1 MKIIDAHVHIVQY
14 IAGFGSQGELRS
26 CGDGKAVYASGQV
39 IDMIP
44 PQLGQVDVT
53 PERVLALMDEQHV
66 EKAVLLQGNYFG
78 FQNEYTWQAMQRY
91 PDRFT
96 GAATYDP
103 FCVNRDKI
111 RKHLFEELGFKLVKF
126 EVSNG
131 SGLMS
136 YHPPVPLDGE
146 VMDES
151 YAYADEKGLVF
162 IIDIGRAGNPCWQI
176 EALRNA
182 VLRYPDMKFVV
193 CHLLA
198 PQQKDEA
205 VFAESLK
212 RLALPNV
219 WFDLAALP
227 ANQRPEIY
235 PYEHA
240 RHYLKLAREIV
251 GADRMMFGS
260 DLPSTLCRDSYEHL
274 VGYLAESDI
283 FTAREKDMIFYDTA
297 LEIYFGHAAANRD

>member
-1 MKIIDAHVHIVQY
+1 MKIIDAHVHIVQV

-26 CGDGKAVYASGQV
+26 CGNGKAVYASGQV

-44 PQLGQVDVT
+44 PELGDIDVM
-53 PERVLALMDEQHV
+53 PEKVIELMDKHNV

-78 FQNEYTWQAMQRY
+78 FQNEYTWQALQKY
-91 PDRFT
+91 PNRFT

-103 FCVNRDKI
+103 FCVNKEKI
-111 RKHLFEELGFKLVKF
+111 KKHLFEELGFRIVKF

-136 YHPPVPLDGE
+136 YHPPVLLDGE
-146 VMDES
+146 VMDEECS
-151 YAYADEKGLVF
+151 YANKKGLVF
-162 IIDIGRAGNPCWQI
+162 VIDIGRAGNPCWQI
-176 EALRNA
+176 EALRTIA
-182 VLRYPDMKFVV
+182 LRYPDMKFVV

-198 PQQKDEA
+198 PQQKDEE
-205 VFAESLK
+205 VFTKALK

-227 ANQRPEIY
+227 ANQKPETY

-240 RHYLKLAREIV
+240 RHYLKIGKEIV

-260 DLPSTLCRDSYEHL
+260 DLPSTLCRDSYTHL
-274 VGYLAESDI
+274 VDYLADSDV
-283 FTAREKDMIFYDTA
+283 FTEKEKEMVFYYNA
-297 LEIYFGHAAANRD
+297 KEIYFSM

>member
-1 MKIIDAHVHIVQY
+1 MKIIDAHAHIVQV
-14 IAGFGSQGELRS
+14 IAGFGSQGELRPL
-26 CGDGKAVYASGQV
+26 GGGKAVHASGQV

-44 PQLGQVDVT
+44 PELGEYDVT
-53 PERVLALMDEQHV
+53 PEKVIELMDAQGV

-78 FQNEYTWQAMQRY
+78 FQNEYTHRAMEKY

-103 FCVNRDKI
+103 FCVNLDRI
-111 RKHLFEELGFKLVKF
+111 REHLFDDLGFRIVKF

-136 YHPPVPLDGE
+136 YHPPLPLDGE
-146 VMDES
+146 IMDEA
-151 YAYADEKGLVF
+151 YAYAAGKGHTFV
-162 IIDIGRAGNPCWQI
+162 IDIGRTGNPCWQVD
-176 EALRNA
+176 ALRRA
-182 VLRYPDMKFVV
+182 ILRYPQMKFVV

-198 PQQKDEA
+198 PFQKDEA
-205 VFAESLK
+205 ALTEGLGK
-212 RLALPNV
+212 LNLPNV

-227 ANQRPEIY
+227 ANQRPEAY

-240 RHYLKLAREIV
+240 RHYLRIGKRIL

-260 DLPSTLCRDSYEHL
+260 DLPSTLCRDSYRHL
-274 VGYLAESDI
+274 VDYALESDV
-283 FTAREKDMIFYDTA
+283 FTDSEKELVFYKTAR
-297 LEIYFGHAAANRD
+297 EIYFGE

>member
-1 MKIIDAHVHIVQY
+1 MKIIDAHAHIVQC

-26 CGDGKAVYASGQV
+26 CGDGKAIYASGQV

-44 PQLGQVDVT
+44 PELGEVDVT
-53 PERVLALMDEQHV
+53 PEKVIALMDKHNV

-78 FQNEYTWQAMQRY
+78 FQNEYTWQAMQKY

-103 FCVNRDKI
+103 FCVNKDKI

-136 YHPPVPLDGE
+136 YHPPLPLDGE
-146 VMDES
+146 MMDETYS
-151 YAYADEKGLVF
+151 YANEKGLVF

-176 EALRNA
+176 ENLRNA
-182 VLRYPDMKFVV
+182 ILRYPDMKFVV

-198 PQQKDEA
+198 PLQKDEE
-205 VFAESLK
+205 VFIEGLK

-227 ANQRPEIY
+227 ANQRPETY

-240 RHYLKLAREIV
+240 RHYLKLGKEIV

-260 DLPSTLCRDSYEHL
+260 DLPSTLCRDTYEHL
-274 VGYLAESDI
+274 VDYLAKSDV
-283 FTAREKDMIFYDTA
+283 FTDAEKQMIFYDTA
-297 LEIYFGHAAANRD
+297 QKIYFE

>member
-1 MKIIDAHVHIVQY
+1 MKIIDAHAHIVQC
-14 IAGFGSQGELRS
+14 IAGFGSQGELRAI
-26 CGDGKAVYASGQV
+26 GGGKAVYASGQV
-39 IDMIP
+39 ISMIP
-44 PQLGQVDVT
+44 PELGEYDVT
-53 PERVLALMDEQHV
+53 PEKVIALMDQHQV

-78 FQNEYTWQAMQRY
+78 FQNEYTWQAMQKY

-103 FCVNRDKI
+103 FCVQQEKI
-111 RKHLFEELGFKLVKF
+111 RRHLFEDLGFHILKF

-146 VMDES
+146 VMDEVYS
-151 YAYADEKGLVF
+151 YANQHHLVF
-162 IIDIGRAGNPCWQI
+162 VIDIGRAGNPCWQI

-182 VLRYPDMKFVV
+182 ILHYPDMKFVV

-198 PQQKDEA
+198 PLPKDEA
-205 VFAESLK
+205 AMTEGLK
-212 RLALPNV
+212 RLNLPNV

-227 ANQRPEIY
+227 ANQRPETY
-235 PYEHA
+235 PYETA
-240 RHYLKLAREIV
+240 QHYLKIGKQIV

-260 DLPSTLCRDSYEHL
+260 DLPSTLCRDTYQHL
-274 VGYLAESDI
+274 VDYAMQSSVFTDAEKEMV
-283 FTAREKDMIFYDTA
+283 FYQTADA
-297 LEIYFGHAAANRD
+297 VYFC

>member
-1 MKIIDAHVHIVQY
+1 MKIIDAHAHIVQV

-26 CGDGKAVYASGQV
+26 CGNGKAIYASGQI

-44 PQLGQVDVT
+44 PALGDVDVT
-53 PERVLALMDEQHV
+53 PEKVIELMDKHNV

-78 FQNEYTWQAMQRY
+78 FQNEYTWQAIQKY
-91 PDRFT
+91 PNRFT

-103 FCVNRDKI
+103 FCVNKEKI
-111 RKHLFEELGFKLVKF
+111 KKHLFEELGFRIVKF

-136 YHPPVPLDGE
+136 YHPPVLLDGE
-146 VMDES
+146 VMDEEC
-151 YAYADEKGLVF
+151 AYANKKGLVF
-162 IIDIGRAGNPCWQI
+162 VIDIGRAGNPCWQI
-176 EALRNA
+176 EALRTI

-198 PQQKDEA
+198 PQQKDEE
-205 VFAESLK
+205 VFTKALK

-227 ANQRPEIY
+227 ANQKPETY

-240 RHYLKLAREIV
+240 RHYLKIGKEIV
-251 GADRMMFGS
+251 GAERMMFGS
-260 DLPSTLCRDSYEHL
+260 DLPSTLCRDSYTHL
-274 VGYLAESDI
+274 VDYLADSDV
-283 FTAREKDMIFYDTA
+283 FTEKEKEMVFYHTA
-297 LEIYFGHAAANRD
+297 EEIYFND

>member
-1 MKIIDAHVHIVQY
+1 MKIIDAHVHIVQC
-14 IAGFGSQGELRS
+14 IAGFGAQGELRA
-26 CGDGKAVYASGQV
+26 CGGGKAIHASGQV
-39 IDMIP
+39 ISMIP
-44 PQLGQVDVT
+44 AELGEYDVT
-53 PERVLALMDEQHV
+53 PEKVIELMDSHQV

-78 FQNEYTWQAMQRY
+78 FQNEYTWQAMKKY

-103 FCVNRDKI
+103 FCVEKDKVLH
-111 RKHLFEELGFKLVKF
+111 HLFEELGFKIVKF

-136 YHPPVPLDGE
+136 YHPPVPLDGD
-146 VMDES
+146 VMEEAYS
-151 YAYADEKGLVF
+151 YANEKKLTFV
-162 IIDIGRAGNPCWQI
+162 IDIGRTGNPCWQI

-182 VLRYPDMKFVV
+182 ILRYPQMKFVV

-198 PQQKDEA
+198 PFQKDEA
-205 VFAESLK
+205 ALTEGLR
-212 RLALPNV
+212 RLNLPNV

-227 ANQRPEIY
+227 ANQRPETY

-240 RHYLKLAREIV
+240 RHYLKIGKQIL

-260 DLPSTLCRDSYEHL
+260 DLPSTLCRDTYEHL
-274 VGYLAESDI
+274 VDYALESDV
-283 FTAREKDMIFYDTA
+283 FNESEKEKVFYQTAN
-297 LEIYFGHAAANRD
+297 EIYFS

>member
-1 MKIIDAHVHIVQY
+1 MKIIDAHAHIVQC
-14 IAGFGSQGELRS
+14 IAGFGSQGELSS
-26 CGDGKAVYASGQV
+26 CGNGKAVYASGQI

-44 PQLGQVDVT
+44 PQLGEVDVT
-53 PERVLALMDEQHV
+53 PEKVIELMDAHGV

-103 FCVNRDKI
+103 FCVNKDKI
-111 RKHLFEELGFKLVKF
+111 RTHLFDELGFKLLKF

-136 YHPPVPLDGE
+136 YHPPLPLDGE
-146 VMDES
+146 VMDETYS
-151 YAYADEKGLVF
+151 YANDKGLVF

-176 EALRNA
+176 ENLRNA

-198 PQQKDEA
+198 PLQKDES
-205 VFAESLK
+205 VFVEGLK

-227 ANQRPEIY
+227 ANQKPETY

-240 RHYLKLAREIV
+240 RHYLRLGKEIV

-260 DLPSTLCRDSYEHL
+260 DLPSTLCRDTYEHL
-274 VGYLAESDI
+274 VDYLSKSDVFTDAEK
-283 FTAREKDMIFYDTA
+283 EMIFYDTA
-297 LEIYFGHAAANRD
+297 QKLYFAINGV